1 MASPAARR
9 SQVTPR
15 RGRPRLGNY
24 RVSCIVPKAVKDEL
38 LRREAVTGTARTRIA
53 AQILSAELIGGV
65 TNQGNG

>member
-1 MASPAARR
+1 
-9 SQVTPR
+9 
-15 RGRPRLGNY
+15 
-24 RVSCIVPKAVKDEL
+24 VPKAVKDEL